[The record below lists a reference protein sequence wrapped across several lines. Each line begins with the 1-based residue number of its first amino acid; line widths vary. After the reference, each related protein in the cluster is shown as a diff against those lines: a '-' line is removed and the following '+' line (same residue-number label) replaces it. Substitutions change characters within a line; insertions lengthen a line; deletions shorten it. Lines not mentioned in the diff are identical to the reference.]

1 MKTERKEKRE
11 GEKKYFF
18 SLNQFPIFPNDET
31 GENELKLEKRKL
43 SGDGVMWS
51 VVTVAVT

>member
-11 GEKKYFF
+11 GKKIF